1 MFKEVSEKKK
11 KKPMPMN
18 LPYVL
23 DLTTKMYHGWGKI
36 ETKALQMK
44 NYAKK
49 MPAFVYQSTEK

>member
-1 MFKEVSEKKK
+1 
-11 KKPMPMN
+11 MPMN

-23 DLTTKMYHGWGKI
+23 DLTTKMYHGWGKT